1 MNNENNK
8 SGTSMGEV
16 IFHLFMIFITGGVWL
31 GILIIWLVVKAV
43 SQK

>member
-8 SGTSMGEV
+8 SGTSMGAV
-16 IFHLFMIFITGGVWL
+16 IFDLFMIFITGGVWL
-31 GILIIWLVVKAV
+31 GILIIWLIVKAV